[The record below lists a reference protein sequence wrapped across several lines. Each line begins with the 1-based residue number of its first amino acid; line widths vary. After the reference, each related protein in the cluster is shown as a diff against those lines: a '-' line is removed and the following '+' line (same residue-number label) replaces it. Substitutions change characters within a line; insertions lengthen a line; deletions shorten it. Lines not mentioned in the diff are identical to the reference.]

1 MRIFGSFVAVFY
13 LVLNGQAQSLLPFDT
28 LKPQHDFYATADSI
42 HAFLQN
48 SRSIVP
54 NTGLRDGIFAEPLL
68 LYKPMGTFIQHAE
81 LEEPTPVF
89 TALPFIGFNYAFG
102 TQGSQHLA
110 LYYAQCF
117 KHGWLV
123 NAHVL
128 SHRSQGFVR
137 NNAWKNR
144 NILVDLAR
152 QTVHWKT
159 HLHLENA
166 TDYRQFSGGIISDSL
181 LDVIGLNLVPVR
193 KDSCAATVAT
203 RKIAWKNEFNL
214 RRDSVGFF
222 GIIHQSSLENWGR
235 YFVENDTLFG
245 LYPSIFYDS
254 LLTNDR
260 FELVR
265 TKNALG
271 MGTSLQDWRFELL
284 SNADYW
290 RMRMKGVQRD
300 TLEIGLV
307 ANAYYRGKK
316 SVGMLTYQ
324 RNIMGGFNASEI
336 IGRLERVFPGG
347 FKMGVSMSYGLKAPE
362 VLQRFYY
369 GNTFQNG
376 MSSLSLQKVAVFQGS
391 ASGRILGTDYFIRL
405 RALITEK
412 VYQFNG
418 LVWDA
423 QSAASSQQLVDL
435 DLRLVKTW
443 KGLAIAPQFHYLM
456 QKNRILPSCGIGG
469 SIAYQGYISKRKNLF
484 FFSKINYQCYMGYKS
499 IGLIPQLSLLDVI
512 HVNGTEMNY
521 HSLNALLGFK
531 VKTFQFY
538 LSGDNLGAFFMPNQ
552 QVLFVN
558 LPVPSWQIKM
568 GITWVFWN

>member
-1 MRIFGSFVAVFY
+1 MRFFGSFVAVFY
-13 LVLNGQAQSLLPFDT
+13 LVINGQAQFLLPFDT

-42 HAFLQN
+42 QCFLQN

-54 NTGLRDGIFAEPLL
+54 NTGLRDGIFAEPFS
-68 LYKPMGTFIQHAE
+68 LYKPMGAFMQLTE
-81 LEEPTPVF
+81 LEERNPVF

-102 TQGSQHLA
+102 TQSSQHLA
-110 LYYAQCF
+110 LSYAQCF

-123 NAHVL
+123 NANVL
-128 SHRSQGFVR
+128 SNSSKGFVR
-137 NNAWKNR
+137 NSAWKNR
-144 NILVDLAR
+144 NILADLAR
-152 QTVHWKT
+152 QNAHWKT
-159 HLHLENA
+159 NLHLENV
-166 TDYRQFSGGIISDSL
+166 TDYRQYSGGIISDSL

-193 KDSCAATVAT
+193 KDSCAATVVA
-203 RKIAWKNEFNL
+203 RKIAWKNAFNL
-214 RRDSVGFF
+214 RRDSVGFLGF
-222 GIIHQSSLENWGR
+222 IHQSSLESWR
-235 YFVENDTLFG
+235 RDFVENDTLFG

-260 FELVR
+260 FEVVR

-271 MGTSLQDWRFELL
+271 MGTSLQDWKFELL

-300 TLEIGLV
+300 TLEIGLA

-316 SVGMLTYQ
+316 TQGMLSYQ
-324 RNIMGGFNASEI
+324 RNIIGGFNASEI
-336 IGRLERVFPGG
+336 SGRLERQFPRG
-347 FKMGVSMSYGLKAPE
+347 FKMGVSVSYGLKAPE
-362 VLQRFYY
+362 VMQRFYY
-369 GNTFQNG
+369 GNTFQIG
-376 MSSLSLQKVAVFQGS
+376 MSSLSLQKIAVFQGG

-418 LVWDA
+418 VVWDA
-423 QSAASSQQLVDL
+423 QSAASTQQLVDL

-443 KGLAIAPQFHYLM
+443 KGLVIEPQFHYLL
-456 QKNRILPSCGIGG
+456 QKNRILPACGIGG
-469 SIAYQGYISKRKNLF
+469 SIAYQGYVSKRKNLY
-484 FFSKINYQCYMGYKS
+484 FFSKINYKCYTGYKS

-512 HVNGTEMNY
+512 HSNGTEMNY
-521 HSLNALLGFK
+521 HSLNTLLGFR

-558 LPVPSWQIKM
+558 LPVPTWQIKM